1 MRQSLFC
8 FLFLF
13 SISVFAQ
20 VDDLMMKTNLP
31 KTDPTQS
38 DFSKNG
44 NDKKAAIGLYKMITI
59 ESDTIAVDTSLTI
72 QKEYKF
78 NYLRKDIFGLLQFL
92 NEGQTYNTL
101 DFGLTHFNPFPEFG
115 FHAKHFNYQEVRD
128 VNYYNVPTP
137 YSDLYFKS
145 VMEQGQNLDAFVSVN
160 TSKNLNFSAGY
171 KGLRS
176 LGKYQNQLASTGNFK
191 FITSY
196 NTTDMRYFLRA
207 HFTGQ
212 DILNHE
218 NGGIVF
224 LSQFESADNL
234 YSERPRVDVYFSNA
248 KSLLKGNRFFV
259 DQAFK
264 LGKNSNSVVLKHQFN
279 YEYKF
284 FDFSMSSNVRFGDS
298 YSSFISNK
306 TRYNRMYNKLGVA
319 YSHKTI
325 GDFNFFVED
334 YQYNY
339 FYKRTLVQSS
349 GAFVPNSTNDKIN
362 TWGAQYVYQKHKW
375 KGTFLVSNSITK
387 QSLANLEADIRYTL
401 NEKNIFS
408 FKYQNMNKLPDLN
421 YVLYQSDYK
430 EYNWF
435 NSFKNEKI
443 NNVEFEAKTQWLT
456 ASAQYTVLNDHL
468 YFANMNPTYNEFGIA
483 DKLIVKPFQ
492 YDKTISYLSVKAS
505 KEFKFRDFGLDNTV
519 LFQQVDQSDPI
530 LNVPKFTTR
539 NTLYYSNHFF
549 KKALFLQTGVT
560 LNYFSKY
567 KANDYN
573 PLLGEFYIQ
582 SQKEIGD
589 FPMMDFFINAK
600 IRTFRV
606 FIKAEHFN
614 SSFSG
619 YNYYTAPNYPY
630 RDFMVRFG
638 VIWNFFS

>member
-1 MRQSLFC
+1 MRQGLFC
-8 FLFLF
+8 LLLLF
-13 SISVFAQ
+13 SFSVFAQ
-20 VDDLMMKTNLP
+20 DDELVLKNNSSKTVAETKPPVD
-31 KTDPTQS
+31 
-38 DFSKNG
+38 
-44 NDKKAAIGLYKMITI
+44 LYKIITI
-59 ESDTIAVDTSLTI
+59 ERDTIIVDTSLTV
-72 QKEYKF
+72 QREYKF
-78 NYLRKDIFGLLQFL
+78 NYLRKDTFGLLQFL

-115 FHAKHFNYQEVRD
+115 FLAKHFNYLEVRD
-128 VNYYNVPTP
+128 IQYYNVPTP

-145 VMEQGQNLDAFVSVN
+145 VMEQGQNLDAFATAN
-160 TSKNLNFSAGY
+160 TSKNLNFFAGY

-176 LGKYQNQLASTGNFK
+176 LGKYKNQLSSTGNFK
-191 FITSY
+191 IGASY
-196 NTTDMRYFLRA
+196 NTSDKRYYLKA

-212 DILNHE
+212 DILNQE
-218 NGGIVF
+218 NGGIVT
-224 LSQFESADNL
+224 LSQFEDGDNL
-234 YSERPRVDVYFSNA
+234 YSERPRLDVYFGDA
-248 KSLLKGNRFFV
+248 KSLLKGNRFFI
-259 DQAFK
+259 DHSFK
-264 LGKNSNSVVLKHQFN
+264 LSKKPSSLVVNHQFN

-284 FDFSMSSNVRFGDS
+284 FDYSMTSHQRFGDS
-298 YSSFISNK
+298 YTSYVSNK

-339 FYKRTLVQSS
+339 FYYRTVTQAFGS
-349 GAFVPNSTNDKIN
+349 FVPNSNNDKIN
-362 TWGAQYVYQKHKW
+362 TWGANYVYQKNNW

-387 QSLANLEADIRYTL
+387 QSLANLEAQIRYTL
-401 NEKNIFS
+401 NEKNCFL
-408 FKYQNMNKLPDLN
+408 FKYQNMNKLPNLN

-435 NSFKNEKI
+435 NNFKNEKI
-443 NNVEFEAKTQWLT
+443 NNIEFEAQTQWLT
-456 ASAQYTVLNDHL
+456 ASVQYTVLNDHL
-468 YFANMNPTYNEFGIA
+468 FFANVNPTYNEFGIA

-492 YDKTISYLSVKAS
+492 YDKTINYLSVKAG
-505 KEFKFRDFGLDNTV
+505 KEFKFWNFGLDNTV
-519 LFQQVDQSDPI
+519 LFQQVQQSDAI

-539 NTLYYSNHFF
+539 NTLYYNNHFF

-567 KANDYN
+567 YANDYN

-582 SQKEIGD
+582 NQKEIGD
-589 FPMMDFFINAK
+589 FPMLDFFINAK

-606 FIKAEHFN
+606 FLKAEHFN
-614 SSFSG
+614 SSFTG
-619 YNYYTAPNYPY
+619 YDYYTAPNYPY

>member
-1 MRQSLFC
+1 MRQGLFC
-8 FLFLF
+8 LLLLF
-13 SISVFAQ
+13 SFSVFAQ
-20 VDDLMMKTNLP
+20 DDELVLKNNSSKTVAETKPPVD
-31 KTDPTQS
+31 
-38 DFSKNG
+38 
-44 NDKKAAIGLYKMITI
+44 LYKIITI
-59 ESDTIAVDTSLTI
+59 ERDTIIVDTSLTV
-72 QKEYKF
+72 QREYKF
-78 NYLRKDIFGLLQFL
+78 NYLRKDTFGLLQFL

-115 FHAKHFNYQEVRD
+115 FLAKHFNYLEVRD
-128 VNYYNVPTP
+128 IQYYNVPTP

-145 VMEQGQNLDAFVSVN
+145 VMEQGQNLDAFATAN
-160 TSKNLNFSAGY
+160 TSKNLNFFVGY

-176 LGKYQNQLASTGNFK
+176 LGKYKNQLSSTGNFK
-191 FITSY
+191 IGASY
-196 NTTDMRYFLRA
+196 NTSDKRYYLKA

-212 DILNHE
+212 DILNQE
-218 NGGIVF
+218 NGGIVT
-224 LSQFESADNL
+224 LSQFDDGDNL
-234 YSERPRVDVYFSNA
+234 YSERPRLDVYFGDA

-259 DQAFK
+259 DHSFK
-264 LGKNSNSVVLKHQFN
+264 LSKKPSSLVINHQFN
-279 YEYKF
+279 YECKF
-284 FDFSMSSNVRFGDS
+284 FDFSMTSHQRFGDS
-298 YSSFISNK
+298 YTSYVSNK

-339 FYKRTLVQSS
+339 FYYRTVTQAFGS
-349 GAFVPNSTNDKIN
+349 FVPNSNNDKIN
-362 TWGAQYVYQKHKW
+362 TWGANYVYQKNNW

-387 QSLANLEADIRYTL
+387 QSLANLEAQIRYSL
-401 NEKNIFS
+401 NEKNSFS
-408 FKYQNMNKLPDLN
+408 FKYQNMNKLPNLN

-435 NSFKNEKI
+435 NNFKNEKI
-443 NNVEFEAKTQWLT
+443 NNIEFEAQTQWLT
-456 ASAQYTVLNDHL
+456 ASVQYTVLNDHL
-468 YFANMNPTYNEFGIA
+468 FFANVNPTYNEFGIA

-492 YDKTISYLSVKAS
+492 YDKTINYLSVKAG
-505 KEFKFRDFGLDNTV
+505 KEFKFWNFGLDNTV
-519 LFQQVDQSDPI
+519 LFQQVQQSDAI

-539 NTLYYSNHFF
+539 NTLYYNNYFF

-582 SQKEIGD
+582 NQKEIGD
-589 FPMMDFFINAK
+589 FPMLDFFINAK

-606 FIKAEHFN
+606 FLKAEHFN
-614 SSFSG
+614 SSFTG
-619 YNYYTAPNYPY
+619 YDYYTAPNYPY

>member
-1 MRQSLFC
+1 MRQGLFC
-8 FLFLF
+8 LLLLF
-13 SISVFAQ
+13 SFSVFAQ
-20 VDDLMMKTNLP
+20 DDELVLKNNSSKTVAETKPPVD
-31 KTDPTQS
+31 
-38 DFSKNG
+38 
-44 NDKKAAIGLYKMITI
+44 LYKIITI
-59 ESDTIAVDTSLTI
+59 ERDTIIVDTSLTV
-72 QKEYKF
+72 QREYKF
-78 NYLRKDIFGLLQFL
+78 NYLRKDTFGLLQFL

-115 FHAKHFNYQEVRD
+115 FLAKHFNYLEVRD
-128 VNYYNVPTP
+128 IQYYNVPTP

-145 VMEQGQNLDAFVSVN
+145 VMEQGQNLDAFATAN
-160 TSKNLNFSAGY
+160 TSKNLNFFVGY

-176 LGKYQNQLASTGNFK
+176 LGKYKNQLSSTGNFK
-191 FITSY
+191 IGASY
-196 NTTDMRYFLRA
+196 NTSDKRYYLKA

-212 DILNHE
+212 DILNQE
-218 NGGIVF
+218 NGGIVT
-224 LSQFESADNL
+224 LSQFDDGDNL
-234 YSERPRVDVYFSNA
+234 YSERPRLDVYFGDA

-259 DQAFK
+259 DHSFK
-264 LGKNSNSVVLKHQFN
+264 LSKKPSSLVINHQFN
-279 YEYKF
+279 YECKF
-284 FDFSMSSNVRFGDS
+284 FDFSMTSHQRFGDS
-298 YSSFISNK
+298 YTSYVSNK

-334 YQYNY
+334 YQYNF
-339 FYKRTLVQSS
+339 FYYRTVTQAFGS
-349 GAFVPNSTNDKIN
+349 FVPNSNNDKIN
-362 TWGAQYVYQKHKW
+362 TWGANYVYQKNNW

-387 QSLANLEADIRYTL
+387 QSLANLEAQIRYSL
-401 NEKNIFS
+401 NEKNSFS
-408 FKYQNMNKLPDLN
+408 FKYQNMNKLPNLN

-435 NSFKNEKI
+435 NNFKNEKI
-443 NNVEFEAKTQWLT
+443 NNIEFEAQTQWLT
-456 ASAQYTVLNDHL
+456 ASVQYTVLNDHL
-468 YFANMNPTYNEFGIA
+468 FFANVNPTYNEFGIA

-492 YDKTISYLSVKAS
+492 YDKTINYLSVKAG
-505 KEFKFRDFGLDNTV
+505 KEFKFWNFGLDNTV
-519 LFQQVDQSDPI
+519 LFQQVQQSDAI

-539 NTLYYSNHFF
+539 NTLYYNNYFF

-582 SQKEIGD
+582 NQKEIGD
-589 FPMMDFFINAK
+589 FPMLDFFINAK

-606 FIKAEHFN
+606 FLKAEHFN
-614 SSFSG
+614 SSFTG
-619 YNYYTAPNYPY
+619 YDYYTAPNYPY